1 MIQVLIADD
10 HAIVRDGLRH
20 ILDETSDIRV
30 AGEARSADEAVEKA
44 GQEHFDV
51 MLLDISMPERSGLD
65 ILEEVRHLSPTTQVL
80 ILTMHPEEQF
90 AVKAIKAGAAGY
102 LTKDSASDELIEA
115 IRKVAEGRRYVSLS
129 VGEQLALAL
138 TSDVRRPLHERL
150 SEREYQVLC
159 MIGRGN
165 SIKDIAEEL
174 QLSAKTVRTYQGR
187 ILTKMGMHGNL
198 EIVHYV
204 VKNQLT
210 D

>member
-65 ILEEVRHLSPTTQVL
+65 ILEEVRDLSPNTQVL

-90 AVKAIKAGAAGY
+90 AVKAIKGGAAGY
-102 LTKDSASDELIEA
+102 LTKDSASEELIEA
-115 IRKVAEGRRYVSLS
+115 IRRVAEGRRYVSHS

-159 MIGRGN
+159 MIGGGS

-174 QLSAKTVRTYQGR
+174 QLSAKTVRTYQSR
-187 ILTKMGMHGNL
+187 ILTKMGMRGNL

-204 VKNQLT
+204 VKNQLA